1 MSPMHISEKHRIK
14 GLRKLNSLIIS
25 LDASDA
31 ENNNLLTYLVITN
44 NICKKNYSLYTVLTM
59 ADQKPQKS

>member
-1 MSPMHISEKHRIK
+1 MHISEKHRIK

-25 LDASDA
+25 LDASAA

>member
-1 MSPMHISEKHRIK
+1 MHISEKHRIK